1 MNVEECYYLGYTS
14 KSHGKHGELIAKI
27 DVDIP
32 EEYNNL
38 ESVLVRMNKT
48 DKTLI
53 PFFISQA
60 QIQNNGTL
68 RFKFEDV
75 NDIVEAKHLVGKE
88 LYLPLNTLPKLTGNQ
103 FYFHEVM
110 GFTIIDDQKGNI
122 GEIFNVLDN
131 PQQAIFEI
139 KFKDKEILIPV
150 TDDIIKN
157 VDRATKTIEISAPEG
172 LIDVY
177 LD

>member
-14 KSHGKHGELIAKI
+14 KSHGKNGELIAKI
-27 DVDIP
+27 DVDFP

-75 NDIVEAKHLVGKE
+75 NNVVEAKSLVGKE
-88 LYLPLNTLPKLTGNQ
+88 LYLPLDTLPKLTGDK
-103 FYFHEVM
+103 FYFHEVI
-110 GFTIIDDQKGNI
+110 GFTVIDHQKGNI
-122 GEIFNVLDN
+122 GEIFNVLEH
-131 PQQAIFEI
+131 PQQAIFEVR
-139 KFKDKEILIPV
+139 FNSKEILIPI
-150 TDDIIKN
+150 TDDIINK
-157 VDRATKTIEISAPEG
+157 VDRINKTIEVSAPEG
-172 LIDVY
+172 LIDIY